1 MKSRIVR
8 MLGMTATISAGTL
21 IACAVW
27 NMITLLENGK
37 SLLEAQIPYVTLWE
51 ILLVGAVC
59 TIVTELLPP
68 DAEVSP
74 VRPVLHYVL
83 ITTSVLVL
91 GYFYGWYKVSISGI
105 LLMCLTVAA
114 VYIFTTLLM
123 YMHYK
128 RTADRMTE
136 GLKIYIKRDGRE

>member
-1 MKSRIVR
+1 MNRIIR
-8 MLGMTATISAGTL
+8 ILGMTATISTGTL

-27 NMITLLENGK
+27 DMVTLLEKGK

-51 ILLVGAVC
+51 ILLLGIVC
-59 TIVTELLPP
+59 TAVTELLPP

-83 ITTSVLVL
+83 ITASVLVL
-91 GYFYGWYKVSISGI
+91 GYLYGWYRLSISGI

-114 VYIFTTLLM
+114 VYIFSTMLM
-123 YMHYK
+123 YVHYK

-136 GLKIYIKRDGRE
+136 GLKIYTERDGGE